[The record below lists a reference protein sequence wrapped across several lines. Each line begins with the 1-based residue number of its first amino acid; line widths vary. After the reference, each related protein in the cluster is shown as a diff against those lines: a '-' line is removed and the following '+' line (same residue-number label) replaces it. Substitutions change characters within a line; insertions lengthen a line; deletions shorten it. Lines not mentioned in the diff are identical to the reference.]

1 MLKFYFNRNAF
12 ESFAKELRRASWGI
26 AVAAAAANGI
36 RWDANSGLL
45 LACCGIA
52 WAALLAI
59 AVALE
64 SITNEEGNRK

>member
-45 LACCGIA
+45 LACGGIA
-52 WAALLAI
+52 WAALQAI